1 MSMRSQVDIWNVLHD
16 GSIVAFIGECPGDIS
31 VKVEIEYLCEVLA
44 TGSKF
49 LWVHLRSCSDAVYS
63 PFGSSAS
70 VMHIVHLGDCDLEIL
85 SAKEEENHISVCCTE
100 GILRLDY
107 LDANC
112 ELDTGIPV
120 PVAMLSQ
127 ACKKYWDDWDR
138 HSKDDR

>member
-1 MSMRSQVDIWNVLHD
+1 MSMRSQVDIWSVLYD

-31 VKVEIEYLCEVLA
+31 VKVEIEYLCELLA

-63 PFGSSAS
+63 PFESSAS

-85 SAKEEENHISVCCTE
+85 SAKEEGNHISVCCTE

-107 LDANC
+107 LDATC

-127 ACKKYWDDWDR
+127 ACKKYWDD
-138 HSKDDR
+138 